1 MPICF
6 IPLSA
11 GAKKMVALT
20 STCMPPVLMSCMLC
34 CVVVV
39 VVFVICYECVL
50 CVAKEF
56 PVYPPSPTAHPR
68 AFCQYCC
75 RYTLKYAVT
84 FCASCA
90 VLFVLRFRVA

>member
-6 IPLSA
+6 IPSA
-11 GAKKMVALT
+11 PGPKKIVALT
-20 STCMPPVLMSCMLC
+20 STCKPRAMMSCMLC
-34 CVVVV
+34 CVVV
-39 VVFVICYECVL
+39 FVIYYECVL

-56 PVYPPSPTAHPR
+56 PVYSPSPTAHPH

-75 RYTLKYAVT
+75 RYTLKYAIT

-90 VLFVLRFRVA
+90 VPFVLRFRVA